1 MGNSL
6 HGTFRVIM
14 LYQYNLAA
22 FKRLRLSALYY
33 GTQLHRSSHY
43 EVYGTGAQELPIM
56 GIMLNYLRG
65 ALLVASTSINIMAF
79 YIML

>member
-6 HGTFRVIM
+6 HGTFRVIT

-43 EVYGTGAQELPIM
+43 EVYGTGA
-56 GIMLNYLRG
+56 
-65 ALLVASTSINIMAF
+65 
-79 YIML
+79 